1 MTKAKAGDTWGL
13 TISFNI
19 RLTSLSS
26 PATLLVSIPSSIS
39 LVVGN
44 RSARTREDTS
54 LFISSII
61 VLISLF
67 EYHSSCLLHK
77 ASTEV
82 IGSTVEEAKRTRLL
96 FWLEN
101 DICRRQGGSIIIW
114 LRLWLGSLDAFMLL
128 KMSQQHL
135 DLGTSS
141 KRKRALDSKELA
153 GVVLGTRSRSVVC
166 CNARLKACFHQ

>member
-1 MTKAKAGDTWGL
+1 
-13 TISFNI
+13 
-19 RLTSLSS
+19 
-26 PATLLVSIPSSIS
+26 VSIPSSIS

-101 DICRRQGGSIIIW
+101 DICRRQGGVNYHLTSVVAW
-114 LRLWLGSLDAFMLL
+114 LVRCVHVVENVPTTSGSGNVKQE
-128 KMSQQHL
+128 KMSF
-135 DLGTSS
+135 
-141 KRKRALDSKELA
+141 R
-153 GVVLGTRSRSVVC
+153 
-166 CNARLKACFHQ
+166 